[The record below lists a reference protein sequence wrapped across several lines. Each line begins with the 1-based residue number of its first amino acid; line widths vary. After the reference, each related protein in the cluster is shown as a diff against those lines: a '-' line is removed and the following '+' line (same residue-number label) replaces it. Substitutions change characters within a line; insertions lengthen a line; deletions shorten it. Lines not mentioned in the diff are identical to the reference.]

1 MNPFKSIRTT
11 LGAALAL
18 AAVGLVVAP
27 SVASRSEATPS
38 AVAHRFVP
46 TTAEIAA
53 RDEEA
58 APTF

>member
-1 MNPFKSIRTT
+1 MNPFMSTRTT
-11 LGAALAL
+11 VGVALAL

-27 SVASRSEATPS
+27 SVASRSDATPS

-46 TTAEIAA
+46 TTVEIVA

>member
-1 MNPFKSIRTT
+1 MKMPKNTRLVS
-11 LGAALAL
+11 AAAMAL

-27 SVASRSEATPS
+27 SVASRSEPS
-38 AVAHRFVP
+38 SVAVAHRFVP
-46 TTAEIAA
+46 TTVEIAP